1 MKASPQGTGRTV
13 TQLVNCLGLGG
24 TEVQLVASL
33 RQLSPDKWRPEV
45 FCLQKVGE
53 LLHDLGQLGIDPT
66 EFHLRGS
73 LLRPNTLAQMARMA
87 RRLRANGSVL
97 LHSHDFYSNLLAPTT
112 ARLAGIPSLVSRR
125 DLGAWIG
132 PLRAR
137 ALALATRQADHVLC
151 NAWAVRDHLVND
163 EGIAPGRITVVP
175 NGLDLGVFDRRAS
188 NVPRELLPALA
199 NGWNVAFVAN
209 MKHALKGHE
218 EFLIAARHL
227 LQQVPEARFVLLGDG
242 ALRPRLEER
251 ARALGIAARTL
262 FLGRR
267 TDVAAILSQ
276 CQVSVCAS
284 WTEGLSNAVMESMA
298 ARLPVVATAVG
309 GNVELVR
316 DGRTGFLVPKS
327 DAHALA
333 ARLYELARQPA
344 LARRMGEA
352 GRRRIETD
360 FDAVRLGERIDAL
373 YSRVLGRRGEWQRAA

>member
-1 MKASPQGTGRTV
+1 MQASSQDTGRTV

-24 TEVQLVASL
+24 TEVQLVAAL
-33 RQLSPDKWRPEV
+33 RQLAPGRWRPRV

-53 LLHDLGQLGIDPT
+53 LLPELEKLGIDPT

-73 LLRPNTLAQMARMA
+73 LLKPNTVAQMARMA
-87 RRLRANGSVL
+87 RRLRSDGAML

-137 ALALATRQADHVLC
+137 ALSLATRQADHVLC
-151 NAWAVRDHLVND
+151 NAWAVRDRLVND
-163 EGIAPGRITVVP
+163 EHIDPARITVVP
-175 NGLDLGVFDRRAS
+175 NGLDLVDFDRRAS
-188 NVPRELLPALA
+188 KVPRELLPALS

-218 EFLIAARHL
+218 DFLLAARGV

-242 ALRPRLEER
+242 ALRPRLEAK
-251 ARALGIAARTL
+251 ARALGIAGRTV

-267 TDVAAILSQ
+267 TDVAAVLSR

-316 DGRTGFLVPKS
+316 DGRTGFLVQKS
-327 DAHALA
+327 ETHALA
-333 ARLYELARQPA
+333 SRLVELALQPT
-344 LARRMGEA
+344 LARTMGEA
-352 GRRRIETD
+352 GRRRIETEY
-360 FDAVRLGERIDAL
+360 DAVKLGERIDAL
-373 YSRVLGRRGEWQRAA
+373 YTRMLGRREEWQRAA